1 MKNDE
6 WKWWKQRS
14 IRVAIVGSRQYLN
27 NRKIKDFIYRLKEKY
42 GEEVEIVSGGQ
53 SLGADGIAKH
63 NALEFSM
70 NYVEFPPAHY
80 KHNIHCKLS
89 AKHYGKKY
97 YVNNFFKRN
106 KQIAE
111 YSDCI
116 IAFIPKDIESS
127 GTMDTLGHAE
137 RLNKKIVII
146 N

>member
-1 MKNDE
+1 MRGDE

-53 SLGADGIAKH
+53 PLGADGIAKH
-63 NALEFSM
+63 IALEFGM
-70 NYVEFPPAHY
+70 NYIEFPPAHY

-89 AKHYGKKY
+89 AEYYGKKY
-97 YVNNFFKRN
+97 YVSNFFKRN

-111 YSDCI
+111 YSDI
-116 IAFIPKDIESS
+116 VVAFIPDGIESR
-127 GTMDTLGHAE
+127 GTMNTVKYATE
-137 RLNKKIVII
+137 MKKLIKIF